1 MGIFFT
7 SGEQKK
13 RPGVYQRYEN
23 AGPPQ
28 VAGAL
33 NGICAIP
40 IRSDWGPMGKVVT
53 LNSYDGALSEYGT
66 GGTVS
71 LIKELFEGGA
81 STVYAVRMGSGG
93 TVGEAV
99 TLVDEVTVPP
109 APPEPENP
117 GGGEEPTDPGGG
129 GTTEEGGGEDPT
141 EPGAEQGSEPQTRA
155 ARADGPIEYVKVQL
169 KNAGSRKFNYRIREA
184 LGDSTIK
191 EFLILEGTTVL
202 EKIPFS
208 ADGVDEGGNL
218 VEAGRKSTYCTFA
231 KVEDTAGKVLA
242 LVPETPFPAGT
253 DPVITNA
260 DYSAAFNLL
269 EPYAWN
275 AIAVDTD
282 SPAVHSLL
290 AAYMD
295 RIYQGG
301 KMCFAVVGEPASVE
315 FETRLAHAKAFN
327 SYKMI
332 YVGGGWLDSLGERR
346 EGPGAAARIA
356 GMVASFPT
364 NQGITRNV
372 ISGAVDTLE
381 KLSNYQ
387 YEQTID
393 SGMLTFSLS
402 SGGSVWIES
411 GITTLVTLT
420 GDDDEGWKKIK
431 RTKIRFELMNRV
443 SETVEPLIGR
453 VNNSS
458 DGRATVLQAVQ
469 GVLNTMAA
477 EEKILPNAAVM
488 LDPDNPP
495 VGDSAWFL
503 ISADDI
509 DGLEKMYFVYKFR
522 YAAADE

>member
-33 NGICAIP
+33 NGICAVP
-40 IRSDWGPMGKVVT
+40 IRSDWGPLGKVMT
-53 LNSYDGALSEYGT
+53 LSSYDGALCEYGT
-66 GGTVS
+66 GGRNGTVN
-71 LIKELFEGGA
+71 LIKELFDGGA
-81 STVYAVRMGSGG
+81 ATVFAVRMGSGG
-93 TVGEAV
+93 TVGGAV
-99 TLVDEVTVPP
+99 TLVDDVTVPP
-109 APPEPENP
+109 ALPDP
-117 GGGEEPTDPGGG
+117 EEPTVPGETDPDHPG
-129 GTTEEGGGEDPT
+129 GTTEEPGGEDQTDPGT
-141 EPGAEQGSEPQTRA
+141 EPETQA
-155 ARADGPIEYVKVQL
+155 ADAPIEYVKVQL
-169 KNAGSRKFNYRIREA
+169 KNAGSRKLCCMIREA
-184 LGDSTIK
+184 LGDSTVK
-191 EFLILEGTTVL
+191 EFLVLEGTNVL
-202 EKIPFS
+202 EKIRFS

-218 VEAGRKSTYCTFA
+218 VEAGRNSRYCTFA
-231 KVEDTAGKVLA
+231 KAEDTAGKVLA
-242 LVPETPFPAGT
+242 LVPETAFPAGT

-269 EPYAWN
+269 EPYTWN

-282 SPAVHSLL
+282 SPAIHSLL

-295 RIYQGG
+295 RIYQSG
-301 KMCFAVVGEPASVE
+301 KMCFAVVGEPTSVA
-315 FETRLAHAKAFN
+315 FETRLAHARAFN

-332 YVGGGWLDSLGERR
+332 YVGGGWLDSLGERI
-346 EGPGAAARIA
+346 EGPRAAARVA
-356 GMVASFPT
+356 GMVASFPA

-372 ISGAVDTLE
+372 ISGAADTIE

-393 SGMLTFSLS
+393 SGMLTFSVS

-420 GDDDEGWKKIK
+420 GEDDEGWKKIK
-431 RTKIRFELMNRV
+431 RTKIRFELMNRI

-453 VNNSS
+453 VNNSA

-469 GVLNTMAA
+469 GVLNTIAA

-495 VGDSAWFL
+495 VGDSAWFI

-509 DGLEKMYFVYKFR
+509 DGLEKMYFVYRFR
-522 YAAADE
+522 YAAVDE